1 MEREREEEKKQ
12 ATQTTGEM
20 ATMDQPTRKDQK
32 RTKRKMVYLYV

>member
-20 ATMDQPTRKDQK
+20 VAIDRPTTKDQK
-32 RTKRKMVYLYV
+32 RRKRKMVYLYV